1 MRNEAIVTPFAR
13 IFARRLGRVEVKALD
28 DCPDD
33 GEIIDMVLG
42 GDTVMFGVLVKRYE
56 DFVFAFARGILLSDE
71 RAEDVSQEVFIR
83 AYRSLRGFERKSSF
97 KTWLYR
103 IAYNTS
109 MSFLKKDA
117 NYGDPI
123 NDLDL
128 EISRKDSTP
137 PSTRYLLRKI
147 IDKLDPELRAV
158 IIYHYFDDLKYDEI
172 AEVTGSPI
180 GTVKVRLFRA
190 KHELKKLLEKYA
202 LYMR

>member
-1 MRNEAIVTPFAR
+1 MRNEAIGTSFSR
-13 IFARRLGRVEVKALD
+13 IFARKLGPVEVKALG
-28 DCPDD
+28 DCPAD
-33 GEIIDMVLG
+33 GEIIDMVLA

-56 DFVFAFARGILLSDE
+56 DFVFAFARGMLLSDE
-71 RAEDVSQEVFIR
+71 QAEDVSQEVFIR
-83 AYRSLRGFERKSSF
+83 AYRSLKGFERKSSF

-109 MSFLKKDA
+109 MSFLKRNV
-117 NYGDPI
+117 NYSDSI
-123 NDLDL
+123 NDLEA

-147 IDKLDPELRAV
+147 IDKLNPELRAV
-158 IIYHYFDDLKYDEI
+158 IIYHYFDDLKYEEI
-172 AEVTGSPI
+172 AEVTGCPI